1 LLSDRQNLDYSFLYI
16 PERLMIVFYTTQ
28 DGSVQASSA
37 RPSDPCESPTL
48 VSAIVGYSSRRRGL
62 AAYFSRAVSKPTF
75 ARQQEIVIGKV
86 PRHKNIPGP
95 VLGINAPL
103 PLPWTDAAS
112 AVALTRACGLGS

>member
-1 LLSDRQNLDYSFLYI
+1 
-16 PERLMIVFYTTQ
+16 MIVLYTTQ

-37 RPSDPCESPTL
+37 RPSDPCESSTL

>member
-1 LLSDRQNLDYSFLYI
+1 
-16 PERLMIVFYTTQ
+16 
-28 DGSVQASSA
+28 
-37 RPSDPCESPTL
+37 
-48 VSAIVGYSSRRRGL
+48 VSAIVGYSSRRHGL